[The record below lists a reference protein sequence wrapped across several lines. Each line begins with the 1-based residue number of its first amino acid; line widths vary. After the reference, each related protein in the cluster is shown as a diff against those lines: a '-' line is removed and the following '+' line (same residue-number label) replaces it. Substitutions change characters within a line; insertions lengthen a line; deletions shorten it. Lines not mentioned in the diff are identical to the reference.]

1 LPPHLFVEAG
11 NLSICASP
19 IRDGQVWHG
28 IRLSPFIVDSRR
40 RDPVSPAGDDA
51 LEDEQTPLTEF
62 LRKRDHRLAKRHLR
76 RGGQVPLAFLVAKR
90 ATPNRRVGSQGKA
103 RGEYASVLLGR
114 YKYANQTIACQSK
127 VFWRNNTANK
137 TALARRSERD
147 DMIHNFTGGSLGSGS
162 PAKIN
167 SATAENRR

>member
-1 LPPHLFVEAG
+1 MMPWKTSKLPSPSFFGNAITVLQRGIFAEAARY
-11 NLSICASP
+11 LS
-19 IRDGQVWHG
+19 
-28 IRLSPFIVDSRR
+28 
-40 RDPVSPAGDDA
+40 
-51 LEDEQTPLTEF
+51 
-62 LRKRDHRLAKRHLR
+62 
-76 RGGQVPLAFLVAKR
+76 AFLVAKR

-147 DMIHNFTGGSLGSGS
+147 DMIHNFTGGSLGSGI